1 MLGVQTYYARAAS
14 PAHLLYPLRLHI
26 PLHPTNYTLY
36 KQPFYNNSRQQESKI
51 FDQTFSYFYFLPW
64 NGTLFAFASVAA
76 FAYGKSVSAAV
87 SPETYGG
94 FQQISFPPRSKGYA
108 AMLHRSMLLGKRLPS
123 DPPLEHEGRIHKR
136 LSIMKVCLWLCIY
149 LCLLVL
155 ILISCRINGLN
166 YCFFNASPAT
176 CSPCSCTRYSIPSV
190 RLILMLSVF
199 EFKLGRPVKL
209 QDSSFLVIEAKLL
222 YRNS

>member
-51 FDQTFSYFYFLPW
+51 FDQTFSYFYFHFFFLPW
-64 NGTLFAFASVAA
+64 NGTLFAFASVVA

-87 SPETYGG
+87 ETYGG

-108 AMLHRSMLLGKRLPS
+108 AMLHRSMLLGKRLPL
-123 DPPLEHEGRIHKR
+123 DLPLEHEGRFHKR
-136 LSIMKVCLWLCIY
+136 LSIMKVCLWLSLY
-149 LCLLVL
+149 LPL
-155 ILISCRINGLN
+155 SAGAYFFFRSSRINGLN

-176 CSPCSCTRYSIPSV
+176 CSPFVLAPAR
-190 RLILMLSVF
+190 
-199 EFKLGRPVKL
+199 
-209 QDSSFLVIEAKLL
+209 A
-222 YRNS
+222 